1 MLKRFLRGAGN
12 GVVLTILTFALLLGV
27 TSIPLNF
34 EFLNPIQNMF
44 KDFDSTDIVFS
55 RIRKTP
61 IADER
66 IVLVNIGNL
75 GRSEVAQIVSTLNK
89 FEPKIIGIDAL
100 FRKPRDP
107 AEDSTFAQA
116 LSEVKNLVMV
126 SELKNSS
133 FNEKKSRYD
142 TLNLSYEMFVQ
153 HAYTG
158 YANLTTEGSGNQQ
171 EFNTSR
177 SFMPKVKVRDNQG
190 KERNEYAFGVKIA
203 ELYNPQKVKK
213 FLARNQITEFINFR
227 GNVIPTGP
235 NNETVFSV
243 INYDQILVDE
253 PEIEKDYLKGKIVL
267 LGFMGE
273 KNYIEKSYVD
283 KFYTPLNENYVG
295 KSTLDM
301 FGVVVHANIISMILN
316 EDYIDELNPYLEI
329 LLDVIV
335 CLFCASLFSYF
346 FRHIGFWFDSVTLI
360 AQFVFLIL
368 LFGLNVYAFLLY
380 NLKININTALLCVV
394 FSGLIV
400 EMYHGL
406 INKLFEYFTR
416 KKDIKLTTVKNE
428 SK

>member
-12 GVVLTILTFALLLGV
+12 GAMLTLLTFLLMIGV

-34 EFLNPIQNMF
+34 EFLNPIQSMF
-44 KDFDSTDIVFS
+44 SDFDSTDIVFS

-75 GRSEVAQIVSTLNK
+75 GRSEVAQIIQTINR
-89 FEPKIIGIDAL
+89 FEPKVIGIDAF

-107 AEDSTFAQA
+107 VEDSTFAQA
-116 LSEVKNLVMV
+116 LSEVKNLVLV
-126 SELKNSS
+126 SELYSYND
-133 FNEKKSRYD
+133 KKERYD
-142 TLNLSYEMFVQ
+142 TLKISNEMFVQ
-153 HAYTG
+153 YAKTG
-158 YANLTTEGSGNQQ
+158 FANLTTMGSGNQQ

-177 SFMPKVKVRDNQG
+177 SFMPKAKIQDEKTAKTRL
-190 KERNEYAFGVKIA
+190 EYAFGVKVA
-203 ELYNPQKVKK
+203 ELYNPSKAKK
-213 FLARNQITEFINFR
+213 FLARDQVTEFINFR
-227 GNVIPTGP
+227 GNVVPSGP
-235 NNETVFSV
+235 NSEIVFTA
-243 INYDQILVDE
+243 INYDQILGDELGFE
-253 PEIEKDYLKGKIVL
+253 PEVIKGNIIIM
-267 LGFMGE
+267 GFMGE

-301 FGVVVHANIISMILN
+301 FGVVVHANIVSMILN
-316 EDYIDELNPYLEI
+316 EEYIDELNPYLE
-329 LLDVIV
+329 LLLAVVV
-335 CLFCASLFSYF
+335 CFFCASLFSYF
-346 FRHIGFWFDSVTLI
+346 FRHIGFWFDSVTLL
-360 AQFVFLIL
+360 AQFVFLII
-368 LFGLNVYAFLLY
+368 LFGVNVYAFLLY
-380 NLKININTALLCVV
+380 NLKININIALLCVV

-416 KKDIKLTTVKNE
+416 KKDIKLITTVKNE